1 MQTHFSPEQLSD
13 PKIKDA
19 NDILRKCVHC
29 GFCTATCPTFVETGD
44 ERDSPR
50 GRIWLMRELL
60 ESPQTVSED
69 TRYHLDRCLG
79 CQSCMTTCP
88 SGVDYIHLL
97 EIGREKMDLV
107 APRGLGDKLMRRML
121 GMVIPYAGR
130 FHMMMRFASL
140 GRLFAPFLPR
150 QLQAALNKLPQTLPE
165 LDMIGS
171 QNKIFSAHK
180 SQPIMRVV
188 LLAGC
193 AQRALDPAINQSTIR
208 VLNQLGVEVVVRA
221 EAHCC
226 GALTQHIGETDFA
239 HKTIRLAIDAWYE
252 EINDQGVDAI
262 IANASGCGTM
272 VKDYGHVMADDP
284 AYAAKARHVSALC
297 KDISEIIND
306 IGIDDIITP
315 IKDGARPVIAY
326 HSACSLQ
333 HGQKI
338 HDLPQN
344 LLRHAGFDVRQ
355 PVNGH
360 LCCGSAGVYNIL
372 QPDMADSLKARKK
385 DSLVNTGADY
395 VAAGNIGCI
404 AQLDDTALPVRHT
417 VQFIDWA
424 SGGPKP

>member
-13 PKIKDA
+13 PKIKEA

-60 ESPQTVSED
+60 ESPQTVSKD
-69 TRYHLDRCLG
+69 TRHHLDRCLG

-97 EIGREKMDLV
+97 DIGREKMDV
-107 APRGLGDKLMRRML
+107 IAPRSLADKLMRRML
-121 GMVIPYAGR
+121 GMIIPHAGR
-130 FHMMMRFASL
+130 FHMMMRFAVL
-140 GRLFAPFLPR
+140 GRIFAPLMPR
-150 QLQAALNKLPQTLPE
+150 QLQAALSKLPQSLPK
-165 LDMIGS
+165 LDAIGS
-171 QNKIFSAHK
+171 QNKVFPANK
-180 SQPIMRVV
+180 PQPVKRVV

-208 VLNQLGVEVVVRA
+208 VLNRLGIEVVVRA

-226 GALTQHIGETDFA
+226 GALTQHIGETESA
-239 HKTIRLAIDAWYE
+239 VKSIRQAIDAWDA
-252 EINDQGVDAI
+252 EINGKGVDAI

-284 AYAAKARHVSALC
+284 AYAAKAKHISALC
-297 KDISEIIND
+297 KDVSEIIGE
-306 IGIDDIITP
+306 IGIDDIIQP
-315 IKDGARPVIAY
+315 IDDGSRPVLAY

-338 HDLPQN
+338 HDLPQE
-344 LLRHAGFDVRQ
+344 LLRRAGFDVRK

-372 QPDMADSLKARKK
+372 QPDMADNLKARKK
-385 DSLVNTGADY
+385 DSLANTGADY

-404 AQLDDTALPVRHT
+404 AQLDDSTLPVRHT